1 MNKNILVE
9 DTYNIAYNRY
19 NIISFKHQTF
29 IFLILFNPAF
39 TCKSLIDFNEA
50 FIPYNKL
57 QFLDWPRIVAHSPTG
72 QMYIAYGLVILVH
85 RNIQVITI
93 GYIQFCQGMQ
103 KKSWL
108 KCIIW
113 TKILDVL
120 KNDSCKLTSWYT
132 VLFLFISKF
141 KYYREKWIYL
151 FTVSFLR
158 EI

>member
-19 NIISFKHQTF
+19 NIIRFKHQTF
-29 IFLILFNPAF
+29 IFLILPSHVSHKF
-39 TCKSLIDFNEA
+39 DFNEA

-57 QFLDWPRIVAHSPTG
+57 QFLDWPRIVAHPPTG

-93 GYIQFCQGMQ
+93 GYIQFCQGMR

-120 KNDSCKLTSWYT
+120 KNDSCKLTSWYR

-141 KYYREKWIYL
+141 KYYR
-151 FTVSFLR
+151 
-158 EI
+158 